1 MLLAQEK
8 IGVIFVDI
16 QGDFTAA
23 KNGTL
28 AVPATHEQYLKK
40 VSDDTAKLKELGC
53 VIFGTQDWHPA
64 NHISFAV
71 NHPGKTPFEE
81 IQINGRIQV
90 LWPPHCV
97 QGTNG
102 VKVLLDNNLFHSI
115 VRKGQNPKF
124 DSYSGF
130 RDDGGENT
138 QMDTI
143 LRATAIRRLV
153 IYGIATDYCVKA
165 TAIDA
170 QDKGYKVAVIE
181 NLSRGVAPDTT
192 SKAFKEMK
200 ATGILLLQEID
211 LAKIKTM

>member
-1 MLLAQEK
+1 
-8 IGVIFVDI
+8 
-16 QGDFTAA
+16 
-23 KNGTL
+23 
-28 AVPATHEQYLKK
+28 
-40 VSDDTAKLKELGC
+40 
-53 VIFGTQDWHPA
+53 
-64 NHISFAV
+64 
-71 NHPGKTPFEE
+71 
-81 IQINGRIQV
+81 V

-97 QGTNG
+97 QGTDG
-102 VKVLLDNNLFHSI
+102 AKVLLDNNLFHSI